1 MKKVLCLILALLMV
15 STLLV
20 SCVNGGKDDVTTE
33 NPEQTTAPDSGSGEE
48 TGVAEEKPF
57 DATEMKKKNLDE
69 EKVMNVLCWNSE
81 HPEFDMLEAE
91 IGGDS
96 VNSAIFERNN
106 LVKATLGI
114 SEIIWNEQKGS
125 TNYQNE
131 FLKYVETVAQNG
143 DVEID
148 IIATYSR
155 TAGLLSQKGF
165 YLPVNFYPNYIDL
178 SHSWY
183 PVALT
188 DEVNIGGNRYFV
200 SGDISTNLLYLTYG
214 FIFNKDLLTDLG
226 VDYNYLYDLTDEGK
240 WTLDEMFKLVG
251 NYYQDIDQNGS
262 KSNGDGFGLRSY
274 NYHLDAF
281 YTGSGLK
288 LAEIDNNATDP
299 NKLVIVSAD
308 YGSKK
313 SMDLN
318 DRLGQL
324 FTSDNAVN
332 QEPAAPFAQQQN
344 DIAEVT
350 RIRDI
355 REFFKDGVEDCE
367 YGVLPLPK
375 YDLNQTD
382 YKCVAGNP
390 FTLWGIYSGNYDLER
405 EEAAAGFIEWSG
417 YYGMYN
423 TTEAIFEYL
432 FKGRYA
438 DQPDDANSFDTIRRT
453 TSFDI
458 GRIFTSVISPNAA
471 IADQWSKCAAIGSK
485 WAAIYGS
492 LIRGYSD
499 NAKKASKDFWALKE
513 SMKNPYEFPYEK

>member
-1 MKKVLCLILALLMV
+1 MKKVLCMILALLMV
-15 STLLV
+15 TALLV
-20 SCVNGGKDDVTTE
+20 SCANNGNGDVTTAAPGQESEPESSTGE
-33 NPEQTTAPDSGSGEE
+33 NVVQKER
-48 TGVAEEKPF
+48 PF
-57 DATEMKKKNLDE
+57 DATEMKEKNKAE
-69 EKVMNVLCWNSE
+69 EKVMYVLSWNSE
-81 HPEFDMLEAE
+81 HPEFEMLESE

-106 LVKATLGI
+106 LVRAELGI

-125 TNYQNE
+125 TNYQE
-131 FLKYVETVAQNG
+131 DYLKYVETVAQNG

-148 IIATYSR
+148 VIATYSR

-165 YLPVNFYPNYIDL
+165 LLPVNFYVNHIDL
-178 SHSWY
+178 THSWY
-183 PVALT
+183 PEALI

-200 SGDISTNLLYLTYG
+200 SGDVSTNLLFLTYG
-214 FIFNKDLLTDLG
+214 FIFNKDLLNDLG
-226 VDYNYLYDLTDEGK
+226 IDYNYLYDLVDEGK

-251 NYYQDIDQNGS
+251 NYHNDVDQNGS
-262 KSNGDGFGLRSY
+262 KSNADGFGLRSY

-299 NKLVIVSAD
+299 KKLVVVSAD

-313 SMDLN
+313 SIDLN

-324 FTSDNAVN
+324 FTSDYACN
-332 QEPAAPFAQQQN
+332 QEPATPFAHDQN

-355 REFFKDGVEDCE
+355 RKFFEDGVDECE

-375 YDLNQTD
+375 YDTNQED

-390 FTLWGIYSGNYDLER
+390 FTLWGIYSGNFDLER
-405 EEAAAGFIEWSG
+405 EECAAGFIEWSG

-438 DQPDDANSFDTIRRT
+438 DAPDDANSFDTIRRT

-471 IADQWSKCAAIGSK
+471 IADQWSNCAAKGSK
-485 WAAIYGS
+485 WSSIYSS
-492 LIRGYSD
+492 LIRGYTD
-499 NAKKASKDFWALKE
+499 NAKKASQDFWDLRE
-513 SMKNPYEFPYEK
+513 TMKNPYEFPYESK